1 MIQFMIGQK
10 QISVYP
16 CDEPDCPV
24 IYLNTFEGEGEGEQV
39 LRILK
44 GGGCPPFTLVIVSGL
59 DWNHDMSP
67 WEIPPVFKNAEPCT
81 GGADEFLGLLC
92 GKIIPETEK
101 EISGNVLWRGIA
113 GYSLAGLFALY
124 SLYQTD
130 IFSRIDTV
138 FRLNPGNHYKDARE
152 RTALGIR
159 WLLER

>member
-24 IYLNTFEGEGEGEQV
+24 IYLNTFEGEGEKV

-67 WEIPPVFKNAEPCT
+67 WEIPPVFKNAEPCKQCIINYINLIKILFRI
-81 GGADEFLGLLC
+81 AMMSLL
-92 GKIIPETEK
+92 
-101 EISGNVLWRGIA
+101 
-113 GYSLAGLFALY
+113 
-124 SLYQTD
+124 
-130 IFSRIDTV
+130 
-138 FRLNPGNHYKDARE
+138 
-152 RTALGIR
+152 
-159 WLLER
+159 